1 MTKMMWTMAL
11 KEVMMMDKTEI
22 RDLMTNKIEIREDD
36 DGNRT
41 INGYAVK
48 WEMKSQ
54 VLGMFFK
61 FREQIK
67 RGAFLESLNNDDQRF
82 LWSHDTS
89 KVLGRRQN
97 NTLRLQEDDIG
108 LRFELDL
115 PTTTLGNDTYES
127 IKRGDVDGVSFG
139 FNVQDDEVD
148 EPEDDMPLRTI
159 KKAKLMEVSAVAFP
173 AYPDSEVSA
182 RGFDRMKQYEDEL
195 KEYREE
201 QAARIRLLTLI

>member
-41 INGYAVK
+41 ISGYAVK

-67 RGAFLESLNNDDQRF
+67 KGAFLESLNNDDQRF
-82 LWSHDTS
+82 LWSHDTA
-89 KVLGRRQN
+89 KVLGRTKN
-97 NTLRLQEDDIG
+97 NKIG
-108 LRFELDL
+108 RASCRERVKISEG
-115 PTTTLGNDTYES
+115 TEA
-127 IKRGDVDGVSFG
+127 V
-139 FNVQDDEVD
+139 
-148 EPEDDMPLRTI
+148 
-159 KKAKLMEVSAVAFP
+159 KKKKKN
-173 AYPDSEVSA
+173 
-182 RGFDRMKQYEDEL
+182 R
-195 KEYREE
+195 
-201 QAARIRLLTLI
+201 

>member
-1 MTKMMWTMAL
+1 MN
-11 KEVMMMDKTEI
+11 KTEI

-41 INGYAVK
+41 LSGYAVK
-48 WEMKSQ
+48 WEKKSQ

-67 RGAFLESLNNDDQRF
+67 KGAFLESLNNDDQRF
-82 LWSHDTS
+82 LWSHDTA
-89 KVLGRRQN
+89 KVLGRTKN
-97 NTLRLQEDDIG
+97 NTLRLQEDDVG

-115 PTTTLGNDTYES
+115 PKTTLGNDTYES

-139 FNVQDDEVD
+139 FRV
-148 EPEDDMPLRTI
+148 EDDSVEEPDDDLPLRTI
-159 KKAKLMEVSAVAFP
+159 KQGKLLEVSAVAFP

-182 RGFDRMKQYEDEL
+182 RGFDRMKQYDDEL

-201 QAARIRLLTLI
+201 QAARIRLLTIF